1 MPSIRAFAQAAP
13 RSQSTGQFIAIRI
26 SPAVRAGVEAF
37 ANVAWEYSQGYVR
50 VRTGRLKASGTKAPF
65 GEDAPGGIR
74 ITETE
79 KTVRADI
86 AYTAP
91 YASYVEYRFPFL
103 RNALDNAREDGM
115 ALFRGQ
121 IAAGMR
127 K

>member
-1 MPSIRAFAQAAP
+1 MK
-13 RSQSTGQFIAIRI
+13 
-26 SPAVRAGVEAF
+26 
-37 ANVAWEYSQGYVR
+37 
-50 VRTGRLKASGTKAPF
+50 TGRLKASGTESPF
-65 GEDAPGGIR
+65 PEDAPGGVI
-74 ITETE
+74 ITETD

-121 IAAGMR
+121 IAAGM
-127 K
+127 KK